1 MQNCIRSSQ
10 LKSHMHGGGAHEVV
24 SLLSSYWQLMAASR
38 GGVSLLQ
45 LPVLVDGFT
54 AMHTQAAL
62 GGLCVYPGANKAH
75 EIGREKWEGIAREGM
90 DLVTTH
96 MHI

>member
-1 MQNCIRSSQ
+1 
-10 LKSHMHGGGAHEVV
+10 
-24 SLLSSYWQLMAASR
+24 MAASR

-62 GGLCVYPGANKAH
+62 GGLCVYPEANSTWNWEGKV
-75 EIGREKWEGIAREGM
+75 GKNREGIAREGM

-96 MHI
+96 MHVWNFQTKETITCSFYFDIYFYSPSRIKLS

>member
-1 MQNCIRSSQ
+1 
-10 LKSHMHGGGAHEVV
+10 
-24 SLLSSYWQLMAASR
+24 MAASR

-96 MHI
+96 MHIWNSQAKETITCSFYFDIYFYSPSRIKLS